1 MNDEHDARRGDLEKL
16 RLRVESESSHL
27 RERMDSLDSR
37 IAKLNAATE
46 VFESGLDQR
55 LRQMSTTIVGDVR
68 QQLAVEANAMLE
80 GLTAR
85 SVTALQCQL
94 DEAADKMKIFQN
106 GIVNATSQTLKLE
119 AAKAFQA
126 FGESMEK
133 MTNHSVERWRSKLAG
148 SLSTVAKDLSEQL
161 QLDDSSDAGARE
173 TD

>member
-1 MNDEHDARRGDLEKL
+1 
-16 RLRVESESSHL
+16 
-27 RERMDSLDSR
+27 
-37 IAKLNAATE
+37 
-46 VFESGLDQR
+46 
-55 LRQMSTTIVGDVR
+55 MSTTIVGDVR

-106 GIVNATSQTLKLE
+106 GIVDATSQTLKLE
-119 AAKAFQA
+119 AANAFQA

-133 MTNHSVERWRSKLAG
+133 MTSHSVERWRSKLAR
-148 SLSTVAKDLSEQL
+148 SLSTVAKNLSEQL
-161 QLDDSSDAGARE
+161 QLDDSSDAAARE